1 MNDTV
6 LSLLLKVKELAD
18 RGVAGER
25 EAAIQKLTAL
35 MKKYRIKPS
44 DLENAEAVQVR
55 FKYRTADEK
64 ILGVCLAQ
72 VCCGKRNVPFR
83 VLPRKTILIYM
94 TKAQEREWRAVYQHY
109 VVALRKDKAMFLV
122 AFLHRN
128 EIKPPEGGQCRQLS
142 MAETMALMKM
152 MGYMTRD
159 PYVKMS
165 SLIGG
170 YSHAS

>member
-1 MNDTV
+1 MFDTI
-6 LSLLLKVKELAD
+6 LSLILKVKELAD

-25 EAAIQKLTAL
+25 EAAIQKLAAL

-44 DLENAEAVQVR
+44 DLENAEDVEVR

-72 VCCGKRNVPFR
+72 VCCGKREVPCR

-94 TKAQEREWRAVYQHY
+94 TKAQEKEWRQIYAHYAAV
-109 VVALRKDKAMFLV
+109 LRKDKAMFIA

-128 EIKPPEGGQCRQLS
+128 EIKPPPGGKRKQLS
-142 MAETMALMKM
+142 MTEMAALMKL
-152 MGYMTRD
+152 MGYMTRS

-165 SLIGG
+165 TMIGAYQDG
-170 YSHAS
+170 P